1 MVGHNGGIFKMNK
14 LKSYLPDKLFG
25 KDVAVWLVWSMPVGV
40 MIILMLI
47 FARWVVP
54 QIIDIKGLFNQIDK
68 VVNETKVLN
77 EKRVYLLSLDR
88 AELES
93 KLTLIE
99 NGVLSE
105 ENSYLLVKII
115 SKIGADFEYQVSD
128 FSVTLGDIKEVAK
141 KSTKFEYQTVPVDV
155 VIVGPKAN
163 FLAMINAV
171 EKSLPVLSIDNY
183 SMTITG
189 DLATIKMSILAYY
202 LPEWTQNKL
211 EALSLTDLTSNNDEL
226 TVLSKIDTY
235 KYYGVTE
242 GEIKQGVQK
251 FVPSDR
257 VDPFY

>member
-1 MVGHNGGIFKMNK
+1 MNK

-105 ENSYLLVKII
+105 EN
-115 SKIGADFEYQVSD
+115 
-128 FSVTLGDIKEVAK
+128 
-141 KSTKFEYQTVPVDV
+141 
-155 VIVGPKAN
+155 
-163 FLAMINAV
+163 
-171 EKSLPVLSIDNY
+171 
-183 SMTITG
+183 
-189 DLATIKMSILAYY
+189 
-202 LPEWTQNKL
+202 
-211 EALSLTDLTSNNDEL
+211 
-226 TVLSKIDTY
+226 
-235 KYYGVTE
+235 
-242 GEIKQGVQK
+242 
-251 FVPSDR
+251 
-257 VDPFY
+257 